1 MVSAATSAA
10 ADLAAPAM
18 TPGTYL
24 VTYHVVARDG
34 HPTSGEY
41 RFVVRGQVE
50 LRRHRGASRHRDRW
64 CGPKL
69 QAMSEKP

>member
-1 MVSAATSAA
+1 MGGDTLRIGALRHEGSAATSAA

-41 RFVVRGQVE
+41 RFVVRGQ
-50 LRRHRGASRHRDRW
+50 
-64 CGPKL
+64 
-69 QAMSEKP
+69 